1 MRCAASAEAWQPI
14 QAAPPGCEGP
24 FSLRRRGW
32 GLDLVV
38 LAVLLCVTLGFPS
51 DPTTPG
57 SRLRSRVPPWRARGH
72 RFGSRPS
79 SRLQSSRARR
89 LGRTPGRPRGLRPL
103 GGLARF
109 RDLRRGSLPARL
121 GLRQFRLLSLSFDFV
136 SDASVSCRR
145 DVSAQALW
153 DRIQRLEEGLNH
165 RLRAARQAG
174 TGAIRFGHFRILRS

>member
-1 MRCAASAEAWQPI
+1 MRCAASAEACSPY
-14 QAAPPGCEGP
+14 
-24 FSLRRRGW
+24 RRP
-32 GLDLVV
+32 L
-38 LAVLLCVTLGFPS
+38 LAVRGRSPYAVAAGVWTSWFSPFCFASLWDS
-51 DPTTPG
+51 RAIRPG
-57 SRLRSRVPPWRARGH
+57 SRLLSRVPPWRARGH

-79 SRLQSSRARR
+79 SRLQNSRARR
-89 LGRTPGRPRGLRPL
+89 PGRTPGRPRGLRPL

-136 SDASVSCRR
+136 ADASVSCRR